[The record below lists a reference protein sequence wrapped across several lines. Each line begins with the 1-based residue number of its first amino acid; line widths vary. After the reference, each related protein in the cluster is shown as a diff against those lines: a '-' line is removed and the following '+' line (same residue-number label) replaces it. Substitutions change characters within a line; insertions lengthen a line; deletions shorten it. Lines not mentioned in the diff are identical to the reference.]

1 MDNLEKKVSE
11 NTPGF
16 FSYMFSLDEDNKNTL
31 LNLGQ
36 YSLLAVLPV
45 IALNKLSHNI
55 FPEADEEKAFYLTFF
70 EIVAQVFVVL
80 AGIFFINR
88 FALYFSPFSKKDYE
102 PINILNVIVLFL
114 IIIFSFQTKVGEKV
128 NILYEKTMDYWN
140 GSEREKE
147 KQKPNVKVS
156 QPISNGQ
163 VPQGVPVL
171 GNTPNLLP
179 QQAST
184 NNPMI
189 QHNNV
194 GNMNQSQEPMQN
206 IQQGMQLM
214 QEPMAANEGFGPFS
228 NFN

>member
-31 LNLGQ
+31 LNIGQ

-45 IALNKLSHNI
+45 IALNKTSHNL
-55 FPEADEEKAFYLTFF
+55 FPEADEEKSSFLVLF
-70 EIVAQVFVVL
+70 EIVSQVLVVL

-102 PINILNVIVLFL
+102 PINIFNIIVLFL

-128 NILYEKTMDYWN
+128 NILYERTMDYWDGN
-140 GSEREKE
+140 KKE
-147 KQKPNVKVS
+147 DKEKPNVKVS
-156 QPISNGQ
+156 QPISNNQ
-163 VPQGVPVL
+163 APQGIPVL
-171 GNTPNLLP
+171 GNAPNLLP

-184 NNPMI
+184 SNPMI
-189 QHNNV
+189 QHNTAQQP
-194 GNMNQSQEPMQN
+194 NQGF
-206 IQQGMQLM
+206 QGMEGMQMM

-228 NFN
+228 QFN

>member
-1 MDNLEKKVSE
+1 MDNLEKKVAE

-16 FSYMFSLDEDNKNTL
+16 FGYMFSLDEDNKNTL
-31 LNLGQ
+31 LNIGQ
-36 YSLLAVLPV
+36 YSMLAVLPV
-45 IALNKLSHNI
+45 IALNKMSHNL
-55 FPEADEEKAFYLTFF
+55 FPEADEEKASYLTLF
-70 EIVAQVFVVL
+70 EIVSQVFVVL

-102 PINILNVIVLFL
+102 PINILNIIVLFL

-140 GSEREKE
+140 GTEKE
-147 KQKPNVKVS
+147 KEKPKVKVS

-163 VPQGVPVL
+163 APQGVPIL
-171 GNTPNLLP
+171 GNAPNLLP

-184 NNPMI
+184 SNPMI
-189 QHNNV
+189 QHNNAGAV
-194 GNMNQSQEPMQN
+194 N
-206 IQQGMQLM
+206 QGMEGMQMM

-228 NFN
+228 QFN